1 VIAKR
6 YKLSDEARAVVAD
19 VFIENPWLGAPQ
31 LSDRLM
37 RHGVLWGLS
46 SGAAWR
52 DMPESFGPCSTEYQ
66 RFRG

>member
-1 VIAKR
+1 MIAKR
-6 YKLSDEARAVVAD
+6 YKLSDEAWAVVAD
-19 VFIENPWLGAPQ
+19 VFIEIHGWGRRQ

-37 RHGVLWGLS
+37 HDGVLWGLS

-52 DMPESFGPCSTEYQ
+52 DMQESFGPCSTEYQ